1 MLKIRLRRVGAKKKP
16 SYRLV
21 VADVRAPRDGA
32 FVDIVGH
39 YNPLTD
45 PETIVVQEEKVLHWL
60 QQGAQPTETTAR
72 LLGKAG
78 VLEKFK
84 LAKEKS

>member
-1 MLKIRLRRVGAKKKP
+1 MLRIRLRRVGGKKQP

-21 VADVRAPRDGA
+21 IADVRAARNGA

-39 YNPLTD
+39 YNPRTN
-45 PETIVVQEEKVLHWL
+45 PETIVIKEDKALYWL
-60 QQGAQPTETTAR
+60 KQGAQPSDTTAR

-78 VLEKFK
+78 ILEKFK

>member
-21 VADVRAPRDGA
+21 VADIRAPRDGA

-39 YNPLTD
+39 YDPMTD
-45 PETIVVQEEKVLHWL
+45 PETLVVEEEKALHWL
-60 QQGAQPTETTAR
+60 KQGAQPTETTAR
-72 LLGKAG
+72 LLSKAG
-78 VLEKFK
+78 VLDKFK
-84 LAKEKS
+84 PVKEK

>member
-32 FVDIVGH
+32 FVEIIGH
-39 YNPLTD
+39 FDPLTD
-45 PETIVVQEEKVLHWL
+45 PETVVVKEERALHWL
-60 QQGAQPTETTAR
+60 KQGAQPTDTTAR

-78 VLEKFK
+78 ILDKFK
-84 LAKEKS
+84 PIKEKS

>member
-39 YNPLTD
+39 YDPLTD
-45 PETIVVQEEKVLHWL
+45 PETIVIKEEKALHWL
-60 QQGAQPTETTAR
+60 KQGAQPTDTTAR

-78 VLEKFK
+78 ILEKFK